1 MSTAELSESKAE
13 SKEQEPQRPEG
24 FLRQGAGRWILLLLL
39 IAAGAGAYYGWQYYG
54 AREST
59 DDAQIDGHIHQ
70 ISSKIFGTVI
80 KVNVDDNQFVKAG
93 TALVEIDPKD
103 YQVAVEKAKADLAE
117 AEASVRASQTD
128 VPITQT
134 STSSRL
140 SGSEA
145 GVAQSRASLSSSE
158 KQVDA
163 AKARLNSAQARLRE
177 AEANY
182 QKAARDVDRFKPLL
196 AKEEIAQQQYDA
208 AVAAA
213 KALEADVDGARSQ
226 IAEAEQGIRVAESV
240 VNEQRAKLAQSEATA
255 AAARTGPQEVA
266 MTRAREDSSEARV
279 LQARANLAQAELNLS
294 KTVLTSPIDGIVQNR
309 SAEVGQV
316 VQAGQAMLAIVPM
329 EDIWVTANFKESQLK
344 DMKIGQRAEISVDA
358 YGGRAYQGHVDSFSA
373 TTGSKASLLPPENA
387 TGNYVK
393 VVQRVPVKIVLDKG
407 QDAEHL
413 LRPGMSV
420 TPTVF
425 LR

>member
-1 MSTAELSESKAE
+1 MNSTEVTESKT
-13 SKEQEPQRPEG
+13 EPAVQPPARRKG
-24 FLRQGAGRWILLLLL
+24 FLRQGVGRWILLASLVVLG
-39 IAAGAGAYYGWQYYG
+39 IAAYFTWRYYSV
-54 AREST
+54 REST
-59 DDAQIDGHIHQ
+59 DDAEIDGHIHQ

-80 KVNVDDNQFVKAG
+80 RVNVDDNRFVKAG
-93 TALVEIDPKD
+93 TVLVEIDPKD

-117 AEASVRASQTD
+117 AEASVRASASD
-128 VPITQT
+128 VPITET

-140 SGSEA
+140 SGMEA
-145 GVAQSRASLSSSE
+145 GVAQARASLTSAE

-163 AKARLNSAQARLRE
+163 ATAGLESAKARLRE

-182 QKAARDVDRFKPLL
+182 QKAARDVDRFRPLL
-196 AKEEIAQQQYDA
+196 EKEEIAQQQYDA

-213 KALEADVDGARSQ
+213 KALEANVDAAR
-226 IAEAEQGIRVAESV
+226 AEITEAGQGVQVAESA
-240 VNEQRAKLAQSEATA
+240 VNEQRAKLAQAQADA
-255 AAARTGPQEVA
+255 AAARTGPQQVA
-266 MTRAREDSSEARV
+266 MTRARENSSEARV
-279 LQARANLAQAELNLS
+279 EQARANLAQAELNLS
-294 KTVLTSPIDGIVQNR
+294 KTTLTAPIDGVVQNR

-344 DMKIGQRAEISVDA
+344 DMKIGQRAVISVDA
-358 YGGRAYQGHVDSFSA
+358 YGGRTYQGHVDSFAA

-407 QDAEHL
+407 QDPEHI

-425 LR
+425 VQ